1 MAKTDPE
8 ILQMALVGY
17 SRELRNVEAKIVE
30 IQRLLKRGVKM
41 SAAPLTSGRR
51 KRKISAQGIKAI
63 REAVK
68 KRWAEFHKLQA
79 EAAQAVSPELKQKR
93 LAALAKARQAK
104 AEKKAAAQSTP
115 ATFPEV
121 PSAIM

>member
-17 SRELRNVEAKIVE
+17 SLELRNVEAKIVE
-30 IQRLLKRGVKM
+30 IQRLLKRGVKIP
-41 SAAPLTSGRR
+41 AAPLAAGKP
-51 KRKISAQGIKAI
+51 KRKNSARGIKAI

-68 KRWAEFHKLQA
+68 KRWAESHKLQA

-104 AEKKAAAQSTP
+104 AKKKAAAQSTP
-115 ATFPEV
+115 ATFP
-121 PSAIM
+121 